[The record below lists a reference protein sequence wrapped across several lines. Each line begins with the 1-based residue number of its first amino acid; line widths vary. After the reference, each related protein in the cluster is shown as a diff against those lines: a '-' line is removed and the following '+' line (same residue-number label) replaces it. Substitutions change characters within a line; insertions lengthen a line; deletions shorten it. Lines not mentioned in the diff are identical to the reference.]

1 MTPSERIK
9 ELREQLNRHNRLYY
23 VENAPE
29 IDDRQY
35 DMLMKELEKLEHDNP
50 DLDDPLSP
58 SHRVGSDLSPR

>member
-35 DMLMKELEKLEHDNP
+35 DMLMKELEIG
-50 DLDDPLSP
+50 
-58 SHRVGSDLSPR
+58 RA